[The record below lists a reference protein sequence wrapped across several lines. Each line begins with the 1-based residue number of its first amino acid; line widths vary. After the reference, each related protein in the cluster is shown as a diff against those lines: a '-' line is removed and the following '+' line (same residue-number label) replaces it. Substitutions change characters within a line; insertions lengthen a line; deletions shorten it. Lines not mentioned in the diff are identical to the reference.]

1 MVQSDIIAIM
11 FFDTNIL
18 NNTSFVDFSEFVV
31 SFLNLAISLSIM
43 IVVASIIIS
52 GFKFILS
59 MGDEEKIK
67 DATRSMAF
75 SLIGLV
81 LVFMSPT
88 IIEFVIQNILTTQ

>member
-1 MVQSDIIAIM
+1 M
-11 FFDTNIL
+11 FFNTDIL
-18 NNTSFVDFSEFVV
+18 NNTGFVDFSEFVV
-31 SFLNLAISLSIM
+31 NFLNLAISLSII

-59 MGDEEKIK
+59 VGDEEKIK
-67 DATRSMAF
+67 DATRSMTF

-81 LVFMSPT
+81 LVFISPA